1 MGMTFKI
8 HKKKRNLPIIREF
21 MQNVHKTQVAISHI
35 YRLFLIHFIYI
46 KNENQRIATSKG

>member
-1 MGMTFKI
+1 MTFKI

-21 MQNVHKTQVAISHI
+21 MQNVHKTQIAISHI